1 MIGRLGSAAPML
13 LLILLAAA
21 SFWLERAVR
30 SDARNDGNLRHEPD
44 FWAENFTLRRHG
56 PDGALQ
62 NTLTA
67 RRMTHYPD
75 DDTTVLDG
83 PAVRYHRQPPVTVS
97 GRTGLV
103 SRDGTEI
110 ALVGG
115 ARVVRGGKDGGAPVE
130 IATQTLKLYP
140 DDERAVSN
148 TAVTITQGRS
158 VIQGSG
164 LEIDNGTG
172 ISVLHGRVTGTI
184 YKDQ

>member
-1 MIGRLGSAAPML
+1 MISRLASAVPML

-30 SDARNDGNLRHEPD
+30 SDGGTDRDLRHEPD
-44 FWAENFTLRRHG
+44 FWAENFTLQRHG
-56 PDGALQ
+56 PDGVLQ

-83 PAVRYHRQPPVTVS
+83 PSVRYHRQPPVTVS

-110 ALVGG
+110 VLVGG

-130 IATQTLKLYP
+130 IATQTLRLYP
-140 DDERAVSN
+140 DEERAASN
-148 TAVTITQGRS
+148 EAVTITQGRS
-158 VIQGSG
+158 VIHGSG
-164 LEIDNGTG
+164 LEINNGTG
-172 ISVLHGRVTGTI
+172 ITVLHGRVNGTI